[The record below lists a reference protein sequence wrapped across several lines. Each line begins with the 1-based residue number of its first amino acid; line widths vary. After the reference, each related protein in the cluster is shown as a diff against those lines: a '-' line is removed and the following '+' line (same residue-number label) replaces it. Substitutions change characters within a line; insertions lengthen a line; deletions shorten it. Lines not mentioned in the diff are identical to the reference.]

1 MQHLYGH
8 DKQVNPILLMPE
20 EVWKEYI
27 EPKASLF
34 DQVENLP
41 YNEKLLLALH
51 YYEGLSFAE
60 IGFLMGMSEWDAM
73 ALHAEALAKL
83 QSKLQDL
90 FGFED

>member
-1 MQHLYGH
+1 MNHLQGNDRY
-8 DKQVNPILLMPE
+8 VNPILLMPE

-41 YNEKLLLALH
+41 ENEKLLLALH

-60 IGFLMGMSEWDAM
+60 IGFLMGISEWDAM
-73 ALHAEALAKL
+73 VLHTEALNKL
-83 QSKLQDL
+83 QSKIHL
-90 FGFED
+90 FRFED

>member
-1 MQHLYGH
+1 MGHLQGNDRH
-8 DKQVNPILLMPE
+8 VNPILLMPE

-41 YNEKLLLALH
+41 ENEKLVLALH

-60 IGFLMGMSEWDAM
+60 IGFLMGISEWDAM
-73 ALHAEALAKL
+73 VLHTEALTKL
-83 QSKLQDL
+83 QSKIHL
-90 FGFED
+90 FRFED

>member
-1 MQHLYGH
+1 
-8 DKQVNPILLMPE
+8 MPE

-90 FGFED
+90 FGFEE